1 MRRTGW
7 FTAAVLA
14 VALHAPAAQAGVW
27 FEVLH
32 APCLTGND
40 SQIAQN
46 DGVFGEY
53 KGAVDCFNRDFNGDG
68 ARTTLSI
75 KAFQVW
81 EYGTM
86 FLYYDITGP
95 WKSPIAN
102 TLTSNE
108 KGGFFGGITVTV
120 SPLRVASKITG
131 KDVKLPFLTDLE
143 VKYEMEHVSKFG
155 MLHYYGLQWGIEQ
168 PFLDFVTVTTV
179 IRDDPS
185 FNGVDLQLGGAWQK
199 SFSLGG
205 QDFMFAGFFAW
216 GVFGE
221 GDGVRAATGT
231 KGNRFFITQPQIL
244 YDVGKLVRFTPAKLY
259 AGFEWQFTVNRYLIE
274 GKTENTLQGMIRW
287 NI

>member
-32 APCLTGND
+32 APCLTGSPTSIGALGD
-40 SQIAQN
+40 
-46 DGVFGEY
+46 Y
-53 KGAVDCFNRDFNGDG
+53 KGSIDCFNQDFNGGG

-95 WKSPIAN
+95 WNSPVA
-102 TLTSNE
+102 TTPTSNE

-131 KDVKLPFLTDLE
+131 NEVKLPFLRDLE
-143 VKYEMEHVSKFG
+143 IKYEMEHVSKFG
-155 MLHYYGLQWGIEQ
+155 ELNYYGLQWSLDQ
-168 PFLDFVTVTTV
+168 PWLDFVTITTV
-179 IRDDPS
+179 IRDDFS

-199 SFSLGG
+199 SFSLGS
-205 QDFMFAGFFAW
+205 QDFVFAGFLQW
-216 GVFGE
+216 GLFGE
-221 GDGVRAATGT
+221 GTHVNPGPFDLPNGFP
-231 KGNRFFITQPQIL
+231 FFIAQPQIM
-244 YDVGKLVRFTPAKLY
+244 YDLGKLIRFTPAKLY
-259 AGFEWQFTVNRYLIE
+259 VGAEWQFSFNRYLIP
-274 GKTENTLQGMIRW
+274 GKREHTLQGMIRW